1 MSSEKNMTKASIPHF
16 LQKKK
21 KKKSQDQLR
30 EHQLELLAQQLAQL
44 RSSATRTTSQS
55 VTLYKPE
62 TLNRRV
68 N

>member
-1 MSSEKNMTKASIPHF
+1 MSSEKNMMKASIPYF
-16 LQKKK
+16 LQK

-30 EHQLELLAQQLAQL
+30 EHQLELLTQQLAQL
-44 RSSATRTTSQS
+44 RSLATRTISQS